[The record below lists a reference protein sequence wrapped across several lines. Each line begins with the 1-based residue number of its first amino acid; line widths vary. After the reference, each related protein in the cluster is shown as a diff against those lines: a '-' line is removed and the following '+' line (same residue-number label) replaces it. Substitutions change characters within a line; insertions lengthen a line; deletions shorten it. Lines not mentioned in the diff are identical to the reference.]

1 MDVTQK
7 NRVIYDPLYGFIK
20 LTPVEWDIIHSP
32 FYQRLRWIKQL
43 GFTCYVFPGAEH
55 SRFGHSIGVMF
66 NAQKII
72 ESCDRAVSFEDL
84 VDPKCHSKEKMYHQ
98 SVRLG
103 ALLHD
108 LGTFCFSHTTEAAY
122 INFGETTRQ
131 KNGKGLQDDHE
142 NLGAFIIKNSKEI
155 GGITRIL
162 EEYGHDPQRISDLV
176 KGVSPS
182 IIANQILHSEID
194 CDRMDYLLRDAHFTG
209 LKYGSYDRDYL
220 LYHFKARKVCN
231 HEILTIKHNAL
242 HCIEDFLMSRF
253 SWYSQV
259 IRSPRGA
266 KFDAIAEK
274 LCSYF
279 LEKGLIYRYSD
290 LLEMIEKDPMKFY
303 HFNDTYFMGLVHKHY
318 HNGDLDKKPKI
329 KEMALTLLIE
339 KGARSIRC
347 DELKQRLI
355 SQDNQQEI
363 EKYRKRAEQK
373 IQEIHEIVQKEGGE
387 KDWVIEDNPKK
398 DIVFVKSHQQ
408 IIKGKKEENILLERD
423 PVKISYENGDIKLLA
438 EVENSIISRLQNTVN
453 YIPNLFC
460 SQSAYDLL
468 IKKKVIDEV
477 TIPL

>member
-1 MDVTQK
+1 MEVTQK

-20 LTPVEWDIIHSP
+20 LTPVEWEIIHSP

-66 NAQKII
+66 NAQKIL
-72 ESCDRAVSFEDL
+72 ESCDRVVSFEDL
-84 VDPKCHSKEKMYHQ
+84 IDPKCNSKEKMYHQ

-131 KNGKGLQDDHE
+131 KSGKGLYDDHE
-142 NLGAFIIKNSKEI
+142 NLGAFIIKNTKGD
-155 GGITRIL
+155 GGITKIL
-162 EEYGHDPQRISDLV
+162 EEFGHDPQRISDLV

-194 CDRMDYLLRDAHFTG
+194 CDRMDYLLRDAHYTG

-220 LYHFKARKVCN
+220 LYHFKARKVGN

-318 HNGDLDKKPKI
+318 HSGDLDKKPKI

-339 KGARSIRC
+339 KGARSVRC

-355 SQDNQQEI
+355 SQDNAQEI
-363 EKYRKRAEQK
+363 EKHKKRAENK
-373 IQEIHEIVQKEGGE
+373 IHEIQQIINKEGGE

-408 IIKGKKEENILLERD
+408 IIKSKKEENLLLERD
-423 PVKISYENGDIKLLA
+423 PVKISYENGEIKLLA

-468 IKKKVIDEV
+468 LKKGVIDEV
-477 TIPL
+477 TVPL